1 MQVPVYNMQGEQISE
16 TDLRDDIFDVPVNV
30 GLMHQALVRQ
40 LANARLGTHKTKTRG
55 EVIGGGRKPWRQ
67 KGTGRARQGSI
78 RSPQWR
84 GGGTV
89 FGPTPRSYRQKMP
102 RKMRRQALRSALSV
116 KAADSQLKVLDALE
130 MNEPRTKQVLE
141 ILRNL
146 DVDTTALLLL
156 PGRDE
161 VILRSVRNLPQVRT
175 LVAQYLNVRDLLK
188 FEFYFPDKHEFAA
201 EVGEEVS
208 GVYPRWVDAIEA
220 GNALA
225 VVQAFRPHLAD
236 WVLRPFV
243 EAYRVVADVLER
255 YDYRQEIDRKEL
267 LAECL
272 ALGRQYRLQRKI
284 ESPESV
290 STVLFDVAFKLA
302 ANRRLLDPGGPEQLE
317 RRRAFAAEIRE
328 VLRRMDALAA
338 LAAAKRAGLQG

>member
-1 MQVPVYNMQGEQISE
+1 
-16 TDLRDDIFDVPVNV
+16 LRDDIFDVPVNV

-78 RSPQWR
+78 RAPQWR

-116 KAADSQLKVLDALE
+116 KAAESQLKVLDTLE
-130 MNEPRTKQVLE
+130 MNEPKTKQVLD

-188 FEFYFPDKHEFAA
+188 FDYIVIPLD
-201 EVGEEVS
+201 S
-208 GVYPRWVDAIEA
+208 
-220 GNALA
+220 LA
-225 VVQAFRPHLAD
+225 VI
-236 WVLRPFV
+236 
-243 EAYRVVADVLER
+243 EG
-255 YDYRQEIDRKEL
+255 I
-267 LAECL
+267 
-272 ALGRQYRLQRKI
+272 LG
-284 ESPESV
+284 
-290 STVLFDVAFKLA
+290 
-302 ANRRLLDPGGPEQLE
+302 
-317 RRRAFAAEIRE
+317 
-328 VLRRMDALAA
+328 
-338 LAAAKRAGLQG
+338 